1 MDIPDLA
8 PLFPLL
14 PGIASYIVSKTG
26 DTIVGEAAK
35 KLFNEATT
43 DGKAFV
49 EKYFFKVID
58 DEKAVKAAEDVINN
72 PESNG
77 RKITLQEELA
87 RVLAAHPSLL
97 EEFKQLQSG
106 NTVIQSGN
114 RNVNIGG
121 SNSGTIITGDK
132 NSIGK

>member
-1 MDIPDLA
+1 MDITALA
-8 PLFPLL
+8 PLVSLL
-14 PGIASYIVSKTG
+14 PDIAKFIATKTS
-26 DTIVGEAAK
+26 DTVIGEAAK